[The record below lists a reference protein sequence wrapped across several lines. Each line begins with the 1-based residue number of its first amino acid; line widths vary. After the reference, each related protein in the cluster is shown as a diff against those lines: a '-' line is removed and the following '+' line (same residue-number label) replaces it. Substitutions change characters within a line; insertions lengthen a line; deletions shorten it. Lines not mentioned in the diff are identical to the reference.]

1 MDQSYFITEGYL
13 EFLVFCNFVGYNVL
27 GRGSYIEGILEEV
40 VLVWFLVFSDLGLG
54 MQLRYGDKII
64 QNSFSYYYYF

>member
-1 MDQSYFITEGYL
+1 MEGYL

-54 MQLRYGDKII
+54 M
-64 QNSFSYYYYF
+64 